1 MSCEAADLVCAGY
14 GMAPGQPN
22 EVSVLR
28 NIQAAYDFA
37 ISGLLW
43 DPERIVFFGRSIGT
57 GPAVALASQ
66 LK

>member
-1 MSCEAADLVCAGY
+1 
-14 GMAPGQPN
+14 MAPGQPN

-37 ISGLLW
+37 VNGLLW

>member
-1 MSCEAADLVCAGY
+1 
-14 GMAPGQPN
+14 MAPGQPN

-37 ISGLLW
+37 IHGLLW

-66 LK
+66 LKYAHFSSSAKLSLN